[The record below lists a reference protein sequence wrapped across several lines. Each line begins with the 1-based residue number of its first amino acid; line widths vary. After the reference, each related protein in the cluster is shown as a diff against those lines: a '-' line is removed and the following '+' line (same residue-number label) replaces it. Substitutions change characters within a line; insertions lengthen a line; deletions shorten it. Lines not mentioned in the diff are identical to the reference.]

1 MKSMKSLIREPLVH
15 FLLIG
20 AVLFG
25 VFELSDKQETAE
37 VEQITITSGQLE
49 YLKASFQRK
58 RQRPPTSAE
67 LQRLVESQVREE
79 IFYREALALNMDKN
93 DVVIRRRLN
102 QKFEKFNSELSSI
115 ATPSEEQLKQFLAT
129 NAEKFVKESGA
140 AFHQLFVDREKF
152 GAGAEAEARRRLQ
165 QLQLGDQALADS
177 QTDSRTLPQIFRL
190 APASEIARVFG
201 DSFSTAVLTLPVD
214 EWSGPI
220 ASTYGL
226 HLVRVTD
233 QVEER
238 LPRLDE
244 IRKKVE
250 LEWAAAKQA
259 EFNSELYQQLRA
271 KYAVVVEPLAEYPS
285 TTDDLTIVS
294 KE

>member
-1 MKSMKSLIREPLVH
+1 MKSVIREPLVH

-25 VFELSDKQETAE
+25 IFELSGKQETAE

-58 RQRPPTSAE
+58 RQRPPTPAE
-67 LQRLVESQVREE
+67 LQLLVESQIREE

-102 QKFEKFNSELSSI
+102 QKFERFNSELSSI

-140 AFHQLFVDREKF
+140 AFEQIFVDREKF
-152 GAGAEAEARRRLQ
+152 GAGAETEARHRLQ
-165 QLQLGDQALADS
+165 QLQLGDRTLADS
-177 QTDSRTLPQIFRL
+177 GTLPRVFRL
-190 APASEIARVFG
+190 APESEIARVFG
-201 DSFSTAVLTLPVD
+201 DSFSTAILKLPAD

-220 ASTYGL
+220 TSAYGL

-233 QVEER
+233 HVEER

-250 LEWAAAKQA
+250 WEWAAAKQA
-259 EFNSELYQQLRA
+259 EFKSELYQQLRA
-271 KYAVVVEPLAEYPS
+271 KYTVVVEPLAEDLT
-285 TTDDLTIVS
+285 TTDNLTIVS